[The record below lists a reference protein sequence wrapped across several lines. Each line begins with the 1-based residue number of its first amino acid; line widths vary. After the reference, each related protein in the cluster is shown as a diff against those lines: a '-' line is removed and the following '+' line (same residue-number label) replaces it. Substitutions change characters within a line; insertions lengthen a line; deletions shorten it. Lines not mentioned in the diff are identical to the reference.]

1 MKKNIAILSLLTL
14 GFSLGLTGCGVATE
28 EPVGGVSIE
37 NAENQTLGFTY
48 LYDLGNGYKLYAD
61 NFTKIVY
68 LRYDYQGGKGATSIG
83 SSSMCPYIS
92 ENGNYYKINTNTRV
106 IEEYNPSMNS
116 TSSNVDTN
124 DTENQ
129 DVNNTDK
136 ENKES
141 TENTQQE
148 ENNSSNSQKQDIEAI
163 LNENSQKNQNSN
175 NQQKQES
182 KKAIK
187 SQSPE
192 DNTTEVTQTDNDKAV
207 STQVENTENVENTE
221 TN

>member
-1 MKKNIAILSLLTL
+1 MKKNITILSLLTL

-28 EPVGGVSIE
+28 EPAGGVSIE
-37 NAENQTLGFTY
+37 DAENQTLGFTY

-92 ENGNYYKINTNTRV
+92 TNGNYYKVNPQTRV
-106 IEEYNPSMNS
+106 IEEYNPSMKS
-116 TSSNVDTN
+116 TNSNVDTN

-129 DVNNTDK
+129 DVNNS
-136 ENKES
+136 E

-182 KKAIK
+182 KKVIK

>member
-28 EPVGGVSIE
+28 EPAGGVSIE

-92 ENGNYYKINTNTRV
+92 ANGNYYKVNPQTRV

-116 TSSNVDTN
+116 TSSNVETN

-136 ENKES
+136 ES
-141 TENTQQE
+141 TGNTQQE
-148 ENNSSNSQKQDIEAI
+148 ENI
-163 LNENSQKNQNSN
+163 LQTLKN
-175 NQQKQES
+175 K
-182 KKAIK
+182 I
-187 SQSPE
+187 
-192 DNTTEVTQTDNDKAV
+192 
-207 STQVENTENVENTE
+207 
-221 TN
+221 